1 MGRGSTGA
9 KSGLVAG
16 IIYGIILSVL
26 TEIILFAEKTTIIAV
41 LDVYASDLSN
51 SVITITASQLYSAE
65 VFFAPVGI
73 IIEGIIGG
81 LILGAIFGLSVN
93 KLPGKNDK
101 VKGMVFGII
110 LWIIFDVLFGLE
122 SRSEY
127 GNTYFVLS
135 VIAGLVAVIIYG
147 YILGLLFNRWWVDP
161 DKIKQNETF
170 TFNN

>member
-26 TEIILFAEKTTIIAV
+26 TEIILFAEKTTIMAV

-51 SVITITASQLYSAE
+51 SVIKITASQLYSAE
-65 VFFAPVGI
+65 VTLAPVGI
-73 IIEGIIGG
+73 VIEGIIGG
-81 LILGAIFGLSVN
+81 LVLGGIFGLSVN
-93 KLPGKNDK
+93 KIPGKNDK

-110 LWIIFDVLFGLE
+110 LWIIFDVLIGLG

-135 VIAGLVAVIIYG
+135 VIAGLLAVIIYG
-147 YILGLLFNRWWVDP
+147 YLLGLLFNRWWVDP
-161 DKIKQNETF
+161 EKIKQNETF